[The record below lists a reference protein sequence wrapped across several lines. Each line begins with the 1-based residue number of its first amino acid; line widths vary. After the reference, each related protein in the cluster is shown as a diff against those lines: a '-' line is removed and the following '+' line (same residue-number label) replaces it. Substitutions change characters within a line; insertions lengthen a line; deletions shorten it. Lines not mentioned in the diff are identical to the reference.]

1 MLYQQ
6 TDDELILFIRDKKRE
21 AVREKAF
28 GVITTLDI
36 QTVVAKILFSQEDEI
51 AVKEKFRNDPKFW
64 QQQKEKFV
72 KEFRKNPKALS
83 DKIWESVNK
92 YRVEFEKENLE
103 EFLEFYFNDED
114 EAISQEMFKV
124 FLDVKQLY
132 KEKNTNTLNAFFVHP
147 LLELID
153 KVNTFM
159 AKLNIFDFSTLS
171 TENQPRTKLSIF
183 EGESKSDE
191 TKKEQVKTK
200 GLFGFIRGVFKSKT
214 INEQQE
220 IRVLAELDLEN
231 TSKYY
236 NADKDKL
243 EQSFIVNVG
252 DKTYIFT
259 LNIGYNSDIYLTL
272 DYMNGEIVQ
281 MTDMDKVKDYLG
293 IGFRVSDD
301 KKTLYIIKTD
311 NFNEDT
317 KIYPLN
323 EQWDI
328 PFQNMNETDSV
339 EFDKNIDFSDDEKN
353 AIKKDTGTNDT
364 ADIYLDD
371 YIDNPSELQAKIK
384 NASENNE
391 LIIVHF
397 FRNNDSIHK
406 IIIKIHYN
414 IIFIN

>member
-1 MLYQQ
+1 M
-6 TDDELILFIRDKKRE
+6 
-21 AVREKAF
+21 
-28 GVITTLDI
+28 
-36 QTVVAKILFSQEDEI
+36 
-51 AVKEKFRNDPKFW
+51 
-64 QQQKEKFV
+64 
-72 KEFRKNPKALS
+72 
-83 DKIWESVNK
+83 
-92 YRVEFEKENLE
+92 
-103 EFLEFYFNDED
+103 
-114 EAISQEMFKV
+114 
-124 FLDVKQLY
+124 
-132 KEKNTNTLNAFFVHP
+132 
-147 LLELID
+147 
-153 KVNTFM
+153 
-159 AKLNIFDFSTLS
+159 
-171 TENQPRTKLSIF
+171 
-183 EGESKSDE
+183 
-191 TKKEQVKTK
+191 
-200 GLFGFIRGVFKSKT
+200 FGFIRGVFKSKT

-231 TSKYY
+231 TNKYY

-293 IGFRVSDD
+293 IDFRVSDD

-397 FRNNDSIHK
+397 FRNNDSQTSLTYEQILSKYNQVRELIHLFSFYGQDSEFLIAEIFKNAFVHGNQCEFGKPIALYIKVNADGSK
-406 IIIKIHYN
+406 INKLSVYN
-414 IIFIN
+414 KKAEQQENIQLKTLAVAASLSGYHMGVKRMTENENSMVLYSSAWSYESYTWTC